1 MMVKSYALLMSDSKS
16 SASTRETSRIEFAI
30 VAVGATVGLAVAAAA
45 VAVGTGVGGTGVSTG
60 AVGAIRVAVETVVGS
75 FVGTIAI
82 AVGTASD
89 VHAIANTAL
98 IAATAP
104 IADRRMGFREIRIIR
119 SLSIIEP
126 LYPHTNAGKV
136 MFANLPR
143 IFNGVPILYR
153 RETPHT
159 FAGNSIDRGDALRRD
174 ETKIND
180 LMRSASARV
189 LILAGL
195 DPLISIVDDSSAKL
209 GWLSYESAQGIVD
222 VEPKH
227 TTLLGVNSDGDP
239 LVAWSLNGGARQGS
253 DDISNA
259 KTAELGLE
267 ICDARE
273 SAVLIS
279 GEETGI
285 IAQAR
290 ANLGWHATHGY
301 CARCGEATAMRR
313 GGLMRQCAACKAEHF
328 PRTDP
333 VVITV
338 VTNGDRCLLGQS
350 AGRLSAMRMYSALA
364 GFMDQG
370 ESMEE
375 AVRREVME
383 EAGIRVGRVQY
394 HSTQPW
400 PFPSSLM
407 IGSHSE
413 ALTTDI
419 DIDDFEMTD
428 VRWWNREEVC
438 LALAEKNEQLRVPGP
453 IAIAHHLIKAW
464 ATGQAGYFRTS

>member
-1 MMVKSYALLMSDSKS
+1 MKLN
-16 SASTRETSRIEFAI
+16 
-30 VAVGATVGLAVAAAA
+30 
-45 VAVGTGVGGTGVSTG
+45 
-60 AVGAIRVAVETVVGS
+60 RV
-75 FVGTIAI
+75 
-82 AVGTASD
+82 
-89 VHAIANTAL
+89 
-98 IAATAP
+98 
-104 IADRRMGFREIRIIR
+104 
-119 SLSIIEP
+119 
-126 LYPHTNAGKV
+126 
-136 MFANLPR
+136 
-143 IFNGVPILYR
+143 
-153 RETPHT
+153 ETPHT
-159 FAGNSIDRGDALRRD
+159 FAGNPIDRADALRRD
-174 ETKIND
+174 ESKIRDHMSSDN
-180 LMRSASARV
+180 AQV

-195 DPLISIVDDSSAKL
+195 DPLICTASESSVKL
-209 GWLSYESAQGIVD
+209 GWLSHGDAQKVVNSD
-222 VEPKH
+222 PSS
-227 TTLLGVNSDGDP
+227 TTLLGVNPRGEA
-239 LVAWSLNGGARQGS
+239 LVAWNMKGSARQGS
-253 DDISNA
+253 DQIS
-259 KTAELGLE
+259 KSETAVRDLE

-273 SAVLIS
+273 SAMLIS
-279 GEETGI
+279 AAESGI
-285 IAQAR
+285 LAQAR
-290 ANLGWHATHGY
+290 SNLGWHATHGF

-313 GGLMRQCAACKAEHF
+313 GGLMRQCTACKAEHF

-383 EAGIRVGRVQY
+383 EAGIKVGRVQY

-428 VRWWNREEVC
+428 VRWWDRGEVR
-438 LALAEKNEQLRVPGP
+438 LALAEKSDQLRVPGP

-464 ATGQAGYFRTS
+464 ATRQAGYFRTS

>member
-1 MMVKSYALLMSDSKS
+1 MMVKSYALLESDSKS
-16 SASTRETSRIEFAI
+16 SESTRESSRIEIA
-30 VAVGATVGLAVAAAA
+30 VAAVGATVGLAVAAAA
-45 VAVGTGVGGTGVSTG
+45 VAVGTGVGGTGVPTG
-60 AVGAIRVAVETVVGS
+60 GVGAIGVAVGTAVGTL
-75 FVGTIAI
+75 VGTISV

-104 IADRRMGFREIRIIR
+104 IADRSLGFREIRIIR

-136 MFANLPR
+136 MFGNLPR
-143 IFNGVPILYR
+143 IFNGVPILNR

-159 FAGNSIDRGDALRRD
+159 FAGNPIDRGDALRRD
-174 ETKIND
+174 ETEIND

-195 DPLISIVDDSSAKL
+195 DPLISASDDSSAKL
-209 GWLSYESAQGIVD
+209 GWLSYEHAQD
-222 VEPKH
+222 VIDAEPKH
-227 TTLLGVNSDGDP
+227 TTLLGIDSAGNP
-239 LVAWSLNGGARQGS
+239 LVAWSVAGGARQGS

-273 SAVLIS
+273 SAMLVS

-285 IAQAR
+285 LAQAR
-290 ANLGWHATHGY
+290 SNLGWHATHGF

-313 GGLMRQCAACKAEHF
+313 GGLMRQCTACKAEHF

-383 EAGIRVGRVQY
+383 EAGIKVGRVRY

-413 ALTTDI
+413 ALTTEI

-428 VRWWNREEVC
+428 VRWWNREEVR
-438 LALAEKNEQLRVPGP
+438 LALAEKNEQLRVPGR

-464 ATGQAGYFRTS
+464 ATGKAGSFRTS

>member
-1 MMVKSYALLMSDSKS
+1 MRSDS
-16 SASTRETSRIEFAI
+16 A
-30 VAVGATVGLAVAAAA
+30 
-45 VAVGTGVGGTGVSTG
+45 
-60 AVGAIRVAVETVVGS
+60 
-75 FVGTIAI
+75 
-82 AVGTASD
+82 
-89 VHAIANTAL
+89 H
-98 IAATAP
+98 
-104 IADRRMGFREIRIIR
+104 
-119 SLSIIEP
+119 
-126 LYPHTNAGKV
+126 
-136 MFANLPR
+136 
-143 IFNGVPILYR
+143 
-153 RETPHT
+153 
-159 FAGNSIDRGDALRRD
+159 
-174 ETKIND
+174 
-180 LMRSASARV
+180 V

-195 DPLISIVDDSSAKL
+195 DPLIGTASEASAKL
-209 GWLSYESAQGIVD
+209 GWLSHGDAQKVVNSD
-222 VEPKH
+222 PCS
-227 TTLLGVNSDGDP
+227 TTLLGVNPQGEA
-239 LVAWSLNGGARQGS
+239 LVAWNMKGSARHGS
-253 DDISNA
+253 DQISESEAANRD
-259 KTAELGLE
+259 LE

-273 SAVLIS
+273 SAMLIS
-279 GEETGI
+279 AAESGI
-285 IAQAR
+285 LAQAR
-290 ANLGWHATHGY
+290 SNLGWHATHGF

-313 GGLMRQCAACKAEHF
+313 GGLMRKCTACKAEHF

-428 VRWWNREEVC
+428 VRWWDREEVR
-438 LALAEKNEQLRVPGP
+438 LALAEKNDNLRVPGP

-464 ATGQAGYFRTS
+464 ATGQAGSFRTS

>member
-1 MMVKSYALLMSDSKS
+1 MS
-16 SASTRETSRIEFAI
+16 
-30 VAVGATVGLAVAAAA
+30 
-45 VAVGTGVGGTGVSTG
+45 
-60 AVGAIRVAVETVVGS
+60 
-75 FVGTIAI
+75 
-82 AVGTASD
+82 SD
-89 VHAIANTAL
+89 
-98 IAATAP
+98 
-104 IADRRMGFREIRIIR
+104 
-119 SLSIIEP
+119 
-126 LYPHTNAGKV
+126 NAQ
-136 MFANLPR
+136 
-143 IFNGVPILYR
+143 
-153 RETPHT
+153 
-159 FAGNSIDRGDALRRD
+159 
-174 ETKIND
+174 
-180 LMRSASARV
+180 V

-195 DPLISIVDDSSAKL
+195 DPLICTATETSAKL
-209 GWLSYESAQGIVD
+209 GWLSHGDAQKVVNSD
-222 VEPKH
+222 PSSS
-227 TTLLGVNSDGDP
+227 TLLGINPQGEA
-239 LVAWSLNGGARQGS
+239 LVAWNMKGSARQGS
-253 DDISNA
+253 DQIS
-259 KTAELGLE
+259 KSETADRDLE

-273 SAVLIS
+273 SAMLIS
-279 GEETGI
+279 AAESGI
-285 IAQAR
+285 LAQAR
-290 ANLGWHATHGY
+290 SNLGWHATHGF
-301 CARCGEATAMRR
+301 CARCGETTAMRR
-313 GGLMRQCAACKAEHF
+313 GGLMRQCTACKAEHF

-383 EAGIRVGRVQY
+383 EAGIQVGRVQY

-428 VRWWNREEVC
+428 VRWWDREEVR

-464 ATGQAGYFRTS
+464 ATGKAGSFRTS